1 MFYFIHQK
9 FMWRYT
15 SLDLIHPFVIKL
27 PCKSSRRKCLIN
39 AHTATIRYV
48 IAMGLMDLNW
58 RKNDVIFFPGKASH
72 ILTVIT
78 NIKLNWKH
86 TCFIFGLPF
95 LANTQLTGKLSMTF
109 KILPI
114 VFHHESNHLSTLRSV
129 KMSLAFRIKN
139 KEYNFFHLILDY
151 LSIGKW

>member
-58 RKNDVIFFPGKASH
+58 RKNDVIFFPG
-72 ILTVIT
+72 INVIT

-129 KMSLAFRIKN
+129 KMSLAFRIK
-139 KEYNFFHLILDY
+139 KQRIYLSSFNFIY
-151 LSIGKW
+151 LSIYKW